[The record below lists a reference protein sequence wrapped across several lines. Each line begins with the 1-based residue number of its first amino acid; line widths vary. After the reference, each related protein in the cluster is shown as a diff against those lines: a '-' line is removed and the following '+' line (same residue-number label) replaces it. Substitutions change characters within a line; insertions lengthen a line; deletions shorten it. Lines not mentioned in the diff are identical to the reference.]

1 VKLLGAIRA
10 GAAAAAMLIA
20 LLLAGACES
29 KPAPPPPDQV
39 YTVRGR
45 ITGLPQKDKPL
56 SELTIHHEPI
66 PGFVRQDG
74 TLGMD
79 SMDMPFTP
87 APGVS
92 LSGLSV
98 GSVVEFTFEVR
109 WKARP
114 FSQLTKIRA
123 LPRDT
128 VLNLGKVDGGQ

>member
-1 VKLLGAIRA
+1 VKLLGVIRA

-20 LLLAGACES
+20 LLLAAACES
-29 KPAPPPPDQV
+29 KPAPQPPDQV

-74 TLGMD
+74 TPGMD

-92 LSGLSV
+92 LAGLAV

-114 FSQLTKIRA
+114 FSQLTKIRP
-123 LPRDT
+123 LPGDT
-128 VLNLGKVDGGQ
+128 VLNLGKIGGGQ